1 MKELEW
7 LPEYSGQSVDEILAL
22 TDLYRVDSLVVA
34 LEQAVDQKSARVG
47 EQNLSREER
56 IILAIEALERE
67 VNNGG
72 YSQFFTN
79 SSSEYAPI
87 IHEALERIECSEVAK
102 ITRRA
107 IDALGPATWTA
118 GAIASSVA
126 AYAEEE
132 NQHFER
138 KGGSTFQRLPVDPSS
153 PSKHDAIW
161 IELNQCDQLYYNA
174 GDHIAEKLFEFV
186 KANKH
191 AIRIGN

>member
-1 MKELEW
+1 MKDLEW
-7 LPEYSGQSVDEILAL
+7 LPEYSDQSVDEILAL
-22 TDLYRVDSLVVA
+22 ADLYRVDSLVVA
-34 LEQAVDQKSARVG
+34 LEQAIDQKSARVG
-47 EQNLSREER
+47 EQYLSQEER
-56 IILAIEALERE
+56 IILAIEALEGE

-118 GAIASSVA
+118 AAIASSVA
-126 AYAEEE
+126 AYAKEEH
-132 NQHFER
+132 QHFES

-161 IELNQCDQLYYNA
+161 IELDKCDQLYYRSTEN
-174 GDHIAEKLFEFV
+174 IADKLFEFV
-186 KANKH
+186 KANKQ
-191 AIRIGN
+191 AIQI